1 MCIFIIRDTKQ
12 EQYIIILAVKN
23 YVIETDIE

>member
-12 EQYIIILAVKN
+12 ELYIIILALKN
-23 YVIETDIE
+23 YVIETDNE